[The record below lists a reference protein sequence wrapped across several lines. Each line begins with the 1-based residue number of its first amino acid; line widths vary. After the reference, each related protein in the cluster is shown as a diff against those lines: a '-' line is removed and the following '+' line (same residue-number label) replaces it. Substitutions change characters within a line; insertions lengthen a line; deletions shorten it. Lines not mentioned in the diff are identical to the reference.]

1 MKVERLKQI
10 LNRAIDVI
18 EAFDDDQEVKLVSN
32 TYFLGDDCRHFLG
45 ISGYDGGYINLD
57 DPVDEED
64 DDEACDD
71 YIRDVAEYDMMTGNV
86 YNKDEFDK
94 FVRDMESANYHN
106 ATKEDFE
113 YYFECIGNYNKK

>member
-10 LNRAIDVI
+10 LSRALDVI
-18 EAFDDDQEVKLVSN
+18 EGFDDNQEVKLVSN

-106 ATKEDFE
+106 ATKGDFE